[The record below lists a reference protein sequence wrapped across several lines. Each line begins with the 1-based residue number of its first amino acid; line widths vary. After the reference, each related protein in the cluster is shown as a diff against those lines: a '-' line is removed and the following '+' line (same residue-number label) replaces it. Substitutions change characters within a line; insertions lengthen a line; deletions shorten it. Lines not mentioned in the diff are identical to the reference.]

1 MKHEVKDEA
10 CYLELPSGMRGVRYE
25 QKFVKAMPE
34 HYPCNH
40 AAEVVPV
47 NAPAMKQ
54 SMGK

>member
-1 MKHEVKDEA
+1 MKYEINDEA
-10 CYLELPSGMRGVRYE
+10 CYLELPPGMHGVKYN

-40 AAEVVPV
+40 AAEMVPA
-47 NAPAMKQ
+47 NAPAMKA